1 MNKRLL
7 NHYRHKL
14 VSVKAVYLLLPAV
27 IFGAL
32 AIYGL
37 RSNYATMVELREAV
51 YVADRDNGDVEGAL
65 QALRSHVHGHMN
77 TNLASGDN
85 PIKPP
90 IQLKTRYERLAAGEQ
105 ERVKNLNA
113 QVVAQGEAVCGQQF
127 PGAGFNAPRVSCIQD
142 YVAAHGVKQQS
153 IPEQLYKFDFVSP
166 RWSPDLAG
174 ISLVLSAFFS
184 VLFLTRFIVLKVS
197 KQLVT

>member
-7 NHYRHKL
+7 SHYRHKL
-14 VSVKAVYLLLPAV
+14 ISVKAVYLLLPAV

-37 RSNYATMVELREAV
+37 RSNYTTMVELREAV

-65 QALRSHVHGHMN
+65 QALRSHVHSHMN

-90 IQLKTRYERLAAGEQ
+90 IQLKTRYERLTAGEQ
-105 ERVKNLNA
+105 ERVKKLNA
-113 QVVAQGEAVCGQQF
+113 EVAAQGESVCAQQF
-127 PGAGFNAPRVSCIQD
+127 PGAGFNAPRVSCVQD
-142 YVAAHGVKQQS
+142 YVAAHGVKQQTV
-153 IPEQLYKFDFVSP
+153 PEQLYKFDFISP

-174 ISLVLSAFFS
+174 ISLLASGIFFS
-184 VLFLTRFIVLKVS
+184 LFAIRFILLKVS
-197 KQLVT
+197 KQLTK